1 MACPSLQPLPCW
13 LRQRG
18 NLFLVVLG
26 IFLMLVFKSRPKNS
40 TCHPRRGR
48 PGSFRA
54 ARASPVCPDTPARRS
69 RHLCFV
75 RHPTSTASDA
85 GSPPPRSR
93 FAVWRGRN
101 PLQTQQTHRRTNSR
115 PTCGGSPKNHRSS
128 FDAVHQSKLIQLGLE
143 PIEHDSFVLSS
154 THAPTVCS
162 CGASSCKQLCER
174 RRACQATMPL
184 NIFEVGA
191 VEHTSTSLP

>member
-48 PGSFRA
+48 PGCFRA

-75 RHPTSTASDA
+75 RHPTSTASDVRGVRLQDHA
-85 GSPPPRSR
+85 LQFG
-93 FAVWRGRN
+93 AVGTRYK
-101 PLQTQQTHRRTNSR
+101 P
-115 PTCGGSPKNHRSS
+115 
-128 FDAVHQSKLIQLGLE
+128 SKLIVERTPDQHVEDHRKNIGRPLMPSINQNLTR
-143 PIEHDSFVLSS
+143 HRTRLFRTFQYTC
-154 THAPTVCS
+154 TH
-162 CGASSCKQLCER
+162 GMLMRCKQLCER

-184 NIFEVGA
+184 NIF
-191 VEHTSTSLP
+191 